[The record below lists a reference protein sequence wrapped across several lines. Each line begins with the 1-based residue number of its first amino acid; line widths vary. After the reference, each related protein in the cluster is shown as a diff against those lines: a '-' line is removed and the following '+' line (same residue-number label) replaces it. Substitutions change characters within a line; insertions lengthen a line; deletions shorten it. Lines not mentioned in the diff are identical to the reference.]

1 MYKNIACNII
11 ELSLYLQK
19 VTKSIEKI
27 DIKKLIKLD
36 KIFKIE

>member
-27 DIKKLIKLD
+27 DINNSLK
-36 KIFKIE
+36 

>member
-11 ELSLYLQK
+11 ELTLYLQK

-27 DIKKLIKLD
+27 DIKNSLK
-36 KIFKIE
+36 

>member
-11 ELSLYLQK
+11 ELTLYLQK

-27 DIKKLIKLD
+27 E
-36 KIFKIE
+36 FKNSLK

>member
-19 VTKSIEKI
+19 VTKSLKKI
-27 DIKKLIKLD
+27 DENNSLK
-36 KIFKIE
+36 